1 MCVCVCVC
9 RSAGAS
15 LRRYN
20 EAALAQEVQDLLA
33 SWSVHVEGADVIF
46 IRTPK
51 GYQSIFTGGR
61 NPPLSRDD
69 PRIRG
74 IPFVT
79 RRPTFKEVKRVH
91 SCLAAIYVGGVA
103 KSVATDTVPMVAD
116 SAIQL
121 EISVSVRCEYGE
133 GRGVVSVDGKCDSGM
148 GEDGEGD
155 GEKKRKKKKTK
166 KRKKVDKAEAAERE
180 QPAGLSCSL
189 PAVAPPPELGR
200 VLRVCEA
207 GGEEAELEGVLQ
219 SLGLSQLY
227 CRELAVERALGDQPS
242 ELQTMSRSVSGQV
255 ESSGQTSGQET
266 RQETGQVDTREASPS
281 VIVTSSPHVLNMLHG
296 GASPLHVASER
307 GHAALVRVLLHY
319 GADPTTRYG
328 SMGDWTY
335 ETASVYG
342 SMGDWTYET
351 ASVYGSM
358 SYGEWHSLTSEI
370 HLDLSPTWL

>member
-103 KSVATDTVPMVAD
+103 KSVSTDAVPMVAD

-121 EISVSVRCEYGE
+121 ENSISVRCEDGE

-166 KRKKVDKAEAAERE
+166 KRKKVDKEAAKCE

-200 VLRVCEA
+200 VLNVCEA

-219 SLGLSQLY
+219 SLSLSRLY
-227 CRELAVERALGDQPS
+227 CREVAVERALGDQPS
-242 ELQTMSRSVSGQV
+242 ELQTTSRSVSGQV

-266 RQETGQVDTREASPS
+266 GQVDTREASLS
-281 VIVTSSPHVLNMLHG
+281 VIVTSSPHVLNTLHG

-342 SMGDWTYET
+342 SM
-351 ASVYGSM
+351 
-358 SYGEWHSLTSEI
+358 SYGEWHSLASEI
-370 HLDLSPTWL
+370 HLDVSPTWLPRRNQ